1 MEITKK
7 SETMIREIAGDF
19 DVCIRLMNEKIN
31 LFWCGTYKIHID
43 RVQRQ
48 LLHIE
53 RIIRRKFYD
62 LCEYYNIPTFSNI
75 LGYIYKQR
83 LDLINLILNEHF
95 VHIFDGS
102 KLDNIS
108 FDDFYDYKCDIIYI
122 IKYKLG
128 QKDTDYKLINIE
140 YN

>member
-1 MEITKK
+1 MEITKE
-7 SETMIREIAGDF
+7 SAAMIRSIAEDF

-31 LFWCGTYKIHID
+31 LFWCGAYKIYID

-48 LLHIE
+48 LSHIE
-53 RIIRRKFYD
+53 RIIRRKFRK
-62 LCEYYNIPTFSNI
+62 LCEYYNIPIFGNALI
-75 LGYIYKQR
+75 YINKQY

-95 VHIFDGS
+95 VHIFGGE

-108 FDDFYDYKCDIIYI
+108 LDDFYDYECDIIYI

-128 QKDTDYKLINIE
+128 QEDTDYKLINTEI
-140 YN
+140 